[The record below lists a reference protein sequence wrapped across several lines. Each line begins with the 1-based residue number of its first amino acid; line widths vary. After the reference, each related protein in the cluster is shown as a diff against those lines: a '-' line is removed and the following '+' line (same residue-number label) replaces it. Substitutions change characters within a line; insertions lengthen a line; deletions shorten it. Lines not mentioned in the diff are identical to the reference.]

1 MTTMLVAQGHSHIR
15 IVWHNYLFLHDRYE
29 RKSKSLF
36 LLGFDFRYLTI
47 LNLKNYSGE
56 LLLGSGKDWKC

>member
-36 LLGFDFRYLTI
+36 LLGEGGGGGIKIICIT
-47 LNLKNYSGE
+47 
-56 LLLGSGKDWKC
+56 